1 MSADAFGVAAPGKAA
16 VYAFVIDTVKGTVG
30 VNGNLMVDGTVAGTA
45 IVANSVTAAQLA
57 VKAVTAD
64 KIDVVNLSAISA
76 TLGNVSGG
84 AFFGGN
90 YTASYAWPPAGG
102 SGFHLSAGG
111 LLMGNYVGGKYFQV
125 SSDGN
130 MYAPGMRVENGVLT
144 IQQINVIDTSNIV
157 NNAVTK
163 VTSISSDAVAEVRT
177 TESGTETVVL
187 RLVVVAAS
195 AAKLNVWTTFELSDV
210 GLGGLYTKNNGYY
223 RLLVDGVELIS
234 RDTVV
239 TVGEYATFTAL
250 DVVDVAAGS
259 HTVQI
264 LAHGDY
270 HSSPSSTM
278 RSRYRRMVCL
288 LSYK

>member
-1 MSADAFGVAAPGKAA
+1 MAGFGLATTVKDAAPSSAFIVSADAFGVAAPGKAA

-90 YTASYAWPPAGG
+90 YTASYAWPTTVG
-102 SGFHLSAGG
+102 SGFHLSAAG
-111 LLMGNYVGGKYFQV
+111 LLLGNHAGGKYFQV

-130 MYAPGMRVENGVLT
+130 MYAPGMRCENGVLT
-144 IQQINVIDTSNIV
+144 IQQLNVIDTPNLV
-157 NNAVTK
+157 NNSVTK

-177 TESGTETVVL
+177 
-187 RLVVVAAS
+187 
-195 AAKLNVWTTFELSDV
+195 EL
-210 GLGGLYTKNNGYY
+210 
-223 RLLVDGVELIS
+223 EM
-234 RDTVV
+234 
-239 TVGEYATFTAL
+239 AL
-250 DVVDVAAGS
+250 CD
-259 HTVQI
+259 
-264 LAHGDY
+264 
-270 HSSPSSTM
+270 SST
-278 RSRYRRMVCL
+278 RFGVALTRCQGVATPGQGDG
-288 LSYK
+288 